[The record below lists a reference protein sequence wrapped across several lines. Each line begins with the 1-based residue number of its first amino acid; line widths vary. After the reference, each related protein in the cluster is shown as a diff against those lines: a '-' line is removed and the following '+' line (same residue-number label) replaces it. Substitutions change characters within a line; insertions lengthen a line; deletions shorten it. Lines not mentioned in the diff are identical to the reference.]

1 MHFVPTHSTTDVPT
15 SEIMQK
21 RQQPDSVEE
30 EEIAKKTRYDVAII
44 PNSSTE
50 IVATSNSGANERTS
64 QLLAPTMLL
73 TGHEGAI
80 YSISFD
86 PSGQYLA
93 SGSFDNNICKFDIFL
108 VAVIYYY
115 PSSLVEHIWRMR
127 EL

>member
-1 MHFVPTHSTTDVPT
+1 VNTAATRITQLTTQQPQK
-15 SEIMQK
+15 SAMQK

-30 EEIAKKTRYDVAII
+30 EEIAKKSRYDVAII

-50 IVATSNSGANERTS
+50 IVSTSHSSVSERTS

-93 SGSFDNNICKFDIFL
+93 SGSFDNNICK
-108 VAVIYYY
+108 
-115 PSSLVEHIWRMR
+115 
-127 EL
+127 